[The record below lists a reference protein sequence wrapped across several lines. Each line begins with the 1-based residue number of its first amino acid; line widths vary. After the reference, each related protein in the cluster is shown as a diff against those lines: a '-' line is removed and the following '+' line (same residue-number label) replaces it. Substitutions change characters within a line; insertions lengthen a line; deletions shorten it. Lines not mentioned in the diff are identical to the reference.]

1 MAGYKTATPARLNR
15 RRFLSSGVGLLGAA
29 VVPEFIAVPV
39 GGSTSAP
46 DVAATTGA
54 KRSWTSEER
63 QLIAAL
69 ARLEGRP
76 LTEQGANLAVE
87 QAKWFGEL

>member
-1 MAGYKTATPARLNR
+1 MNR
-15 RRFLSSGVGLLGAA
+15 RRFLASGVGLFGAA
-29 VVPEFIAVPV
+29 VVPEFVAVPV
-39 GGSTSAP
+39 GRSMSAP

-69 ARLEGRP
+69 ERLEGRP
-76 LTEQGANLAVE
+76 LTEQEANLAVQRAWSRFMRGCR
-87 QAKWFGEL
+87 QAPT